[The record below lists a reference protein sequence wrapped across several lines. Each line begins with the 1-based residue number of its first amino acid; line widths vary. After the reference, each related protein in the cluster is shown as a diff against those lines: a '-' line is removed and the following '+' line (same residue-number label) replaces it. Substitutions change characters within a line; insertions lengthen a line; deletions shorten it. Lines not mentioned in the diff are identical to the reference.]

1 MWCVSPNKQMSA
13 LILDNMRPEHLAAVA
28 ELEHLCFGSGW
39 TPTNF
44 RKELDNP
51 RCSYFV
57 AQGSGRLAGYLGY
70 WQILEEAHITSVGVH
85 PEFRRQRIAQLL
97 MCRMLEECAAKGIK
111 WITLEVKAS
120 NIQAQNLYQKFGFAV
135 MGRRKNYYQAERE
148 DALIMWTEDVSESA
162 FQQRL
167 QALRSEIQDI
177 EIQERS
183 IS

>member
-1 MWCVSPNKQMSA
+1 MQTEHVTAVS
-13 LILDNMRPEHLAAVA
+13 D
-28 ELEHLCFGSGW
+28 LERLCFGSQW

-44 RKELDNP
+44 RRELDNP

-57 AQGSGRLAGYLGY
+57 ASTEGRLAGYLGY

-85 PEFRRQRIAQLL
+85 PDFRRQRIAQLL
-97 MCRMLEECAAKGIK
+97 MCRMLEDCAVKEIK

-120 NIQAQNLYQKFGFAV
+120 NLQAQNLYQKFGFSI

-148 DALIMWTEDVSESA
+148 DALIMWTEDISA
-162 FQQRL
+162 PAFTQLL
-167 QALRSEIQDI
+167 QTLKREIQDI
-177 EIQERS
+177 ETQERS